1 MMETDT
7 AFPEVPALVAG
18 RFQLTELLAT
28 GGEAE
33 VHRARDLDLGL
44 DVVLKTRRVVD
55 AADLERLR
63 REAGLLMRLV
73 THRGLPTVR
82 SDLVD
87 GDRYYMISDFVDG
100 NDLHSLVAAG
110 DGTGLPLATVLDL
123 VDQLAQTL
131 DHLHGHAP
139 PVVHGDVKPE
149 NVVVAG
155 DGRVVLVDF
164 GAAMRVGDDRE
175 RLGTPGFSA
184 PEVLAGEALSPAAD
198 VYSLA
203 ALTVF
208 LLIGAAPK
216 LGTSWPT
223 AFADHDLAR
232 LERIVRRGLTWDPLG
247 RPWSASEFAARLR
260 EAAEM
265 EVPTGTITFALVG
278 GSIDGELRPEIGHA
292 VAGFELAGGRQ
303 VSSVRLPSG
312 QSLFAFARAGDAAA
326 AALDVVGDGITIALH
341 AGDLGGW
348 HGATVQ
354 QLANETTGVLRH
366 GATDSV
372 VCSMPVRMLLGA
384 ASDLVFE
391 SVTDSCAL
399 IRRSSMAGF
408 EASVEV
414 DPKVVGQRAATW
426 LTTRRMT
433 GMAGR
438 VGELELVSTAI
449 ERTTALGAAPLVV
462 VLGEAGT
469 GKTRFAA
476 EVAGRR
482 ADAGDLVVVGRCT
495 ESGGAFE
502 PFLDA
507 LGDDVFGF
515 EAGQLERDEEGWIDR
530 RRFFGRITSV
540 LSDLAQ
546 PVTLVLDDVQWI
558 DGSSLALL
566 EQLLDDL
573 GDQLVVIA
581 GCRPGA
587 RAAVLNEL
595 TGRPGAAVVSM
606 GPLGRDDLAS
616 LAESSGLDLRP
627 DTIDGV
633 HALSAGNP
641 FFALQLLGHLADDP
655 THEIA
660 NGSLPVGVRE
670 WILQRVDRLGDRT
683 RDALGPAAVIGRSF
697 DVVLLADVLDVSPLE
712 ILAGLDAA
720 AAAGLLVD
728 GEHAGEFRFVHAIVQ
743 STLEASLSAT
753 RRGLLHAAVARRLEE
768 VGDDV
773 DHAEA
778 AMHHW
783 LEADR
788 LGDPLHAGD
797 VAADVATRATERLAH
812 ERAVSIIDRAL
823 EVLAGAKATTERDR
837 VEARLRL
844 AHGRADFVATRNSD
858 GIVQL
863 YRAAALAEEA
873 NDPVTLAEAA
883 LVASLNRRHGLD
895 NPELLRLL
903 ERASLRCPAEPAVLR
918 AMLHIRQ
925 SRLLPTTVRHE
936 HRSAMARLGLVDL
949 DLMDPVDRSMVETE
963 VARACWGPDDAGD
976 RLELT
981 TRLVDDATQRLVGGG
996 PSRWTGV
1003 LIEALN
1009 LRWAARMQLGDVQG
1023 ALSDAN
1029 TAAAVADESGTTFLL
1044 SRVMMG
1050 QAMIHAT
1057 LGDDEVAERLAHD
1070 AVTMS
1075 NRHNLVLVQ
1084 LGITYAVGRNRGQ
1097 QAQLAGLEQQFG
1109 DLVDSNPMF
1118 VAAFALVHAEAGRVD
1133 DARRMLGVLAE
1144 WAPWPRN
1151 WLWLATTT
1159 MALEAAVLIGE
1170 ADMIRRYAAVLNRY
1184 SGSWAM
1190 AAGELACMGPIDRV
1204 LGLARGAMGERDG
1217 AEALLISALDSA
1229 TSQSAVPW
1237 IRRTE
1242 AALASLLDSPS

>member
-1 MMETDT
+1 MTVDT
-7 AFPEVPALVAG
+7 ASPDVPAVVAG
-18 RFQLTELLAT
+18 RFRLARLLAT

-33 VHRARDLDLGL
+33 VHLARDLDLDL
-44 DVVLKTRRVVD
+44 DVVLKTRRIVD
-55 AADLERLR
+55 ASDLERLR

-73 THRGLPTVR
+73 AHSGLPTVR

-87 GDRYYMISDFVDG
+87 DDRYYMISDHIAG
-100 NDLHSLVAAG
+100 NDLQSLVAAG
-110 DGTGLPLATVLDL
+110 DGAGLALATVLD
-123 VDQLAQTL
+123 VIDQVAHTL

-149 NVVVAG
+149 NVVVTA
-155 DGRVVLVDF
+155 DGRAVLIDF

-184 PEVLAGEALSPAAD
+184 PEVLAGEALTPAAD

-208 LLIGAAPK
+208 LLTGIVPK

-223 AFADHDLAR
+223 VFAEHDLAR

-247 RPWSASEFAARLR
+247 RPWSASEYSQRLR

-265 EVPTGTITFALVG
+265 EIPTGTITFALVDDSTHDSSLAAPPDLEG
-278 GSIDGELRPEIGHA
+278 
-292 VAGFELAGGRQ
+292 AGGRAI
-303 VSSVRLPSG
+303 SSVRLPDH
-312 QSLFAFARAGDAAA
+312 QRLFAFARAGDAAS
-326 AALDVVGDGITIALH
+326 AALDLIGSGSSIALH

-348 HGATVQ
+348 HGTTVQ
-354 QLANETTGVLRH
+354 QLATETVGMLRH
-366 GATDSV
+366 APVGAV
-372 VCSMPVRMLLGA
+372 VCSLPVRTLLGA
-384 ASDLVFE
+384 AHSLVFDP
-391 SVTDSCAL
+391 VADSCS
-399 IRRSSMAGF
+399 IVRRSGSDPIDAAAAPVAARTSLGRRAG
-408 EASVEV
+408 
-414 DPKVVGQRAATW
+414 TW
-426 LTTRRMT
+426 LTTRRAN
-433 GMAGR
+433 GLAGR
-438 VGELELVSTAI
+438 LDELAAVRSAI
-449 ERTTALGAAPLVV
+449 ERTNEQGMASLVV

-482 ADAGDLVVVGRCT
+482 ADNGELVFVGRCT

-507 LGDDVFGF
+507 FGDDVFGF
-515 EAGQLERDEEGWIDR
+515 ETGQLERDEEGWIDR
-530 RRFFGRITSV
+530 RRFFGRIATA
-540 LSDLAQ
+540 LSDLGRT
-546 PVTLVLDDVQWI
+546 VTLVLDDVQWI

-573 GDQLVVIA
+573 GDSLVVIA
-581 GCRPGA
+581 GCRPTA
-587 RAAVLNEL
+587 RPQVLDQL
-595 TGRPGAAVVSM
+595 TGRADVTVVSM
-606 GPLGRDDLAS
+606 VPLGREDLAA
-616 LAESSGLDLRP
+616 LADARGVPLDR

-641 FFALQLLGHLADDP
+641 FFALQLLGHVADDP
-655 THEIA
+655 SRKFA
-660 NGSLPVGVRE
+660 SGSLPVGVRE
-670 WILQRVDRLGDRT
+670 WILQRVDRLGDRA
-683 RDALGPAAVIGRSF
+683 RDVLAPAAVVGRSF
-697 DVVLLADVLDVSPLE
+697 DVVLLADVLDASPLGVSAD
-712 ILAGLDAA
+712 LDDATAG
-720 AAAGLLVD
+720 GLLVD

-753 RRGLLHAAVARRLEE
+753 RRGLLHATVARRLEE
-768 VGDDV
+768 IGGDLG
-773 DHAEA
+773 HREA

-783 LEADR
+783 FEADR

-797 VAADVATRATERLAH
+797 VAAEVATRATERLAH
-812 ERAVSIIDRAL
+812 ERAVAIIDRAL
-823 EVLAGAKATTERDR
+823 EVLAGAKASADRDR

-844 AHGRADFVATRNSD
+844 AHGRADFVASRNSD

-873 NDPVTLAEAA
+873 DDPVTLAEAA

-895 NPELLRLL
+895 DPELLRLL
-903 ERASLRCPAEPAVLR
+903 ERASMRCPNEPAVLR

-949 DLMDPVDRSMVETE
+949 ELMDRVDRATVETE
-963 VARACWGPDDAGD
+963 VARACWGPDDAES
-976 RLELT
+976 RRELAS
-981 TRLVDDATQRLVGGG
+981 RLVDDATHHLVDGG

-1009 LRWAARMQLGDVQG
+1009 LRWAARMQLGDVLG
-1023 ALSDAN
+1023 ALEDAE
-1029 TAAAVADESGTTFLL
+1029 TAAEIADGSGTTFLL

-1050 QAMIHAT
+1050 QAMINAT
-1057 LGDDEVAERLAHD
+1057 LGNDELAERLAHD
-1070 AVTMS
+1070 AVAMS
-1075 NRHNLVLVQ
+1075 NRHNLVLGQMAV
-1084 LGITYAVGRNRGQ
+1084 TYAIGRNRGQ
-1097 QAQLAGLEQQFG
+1097 LAELANLEQQLG

-1118 VAAFALVHAEAGRVD
+1118 IAAFGLLHAELGHVE
-1133 DARRMLGVLAE
+1133 DARRMLGALAE

-1159 MALEAAVLIGE
+1159 TALEAAVLIGE
-1170 ADMIRRYAAVLNRY
+1170 TDMSRRYAAVLNRY
-1184 SGSWAM
+1184 SGTWAM
-1190 AAGELACMGPIDRV
+1190 AAGELLCMGPVDRV
-1204 LGLARGAMGERDG
+1204 LGMARAAVGELDG
-1217 AEALLISALDSA
+1217 AEALLRSASDA
-1229 TSQSAVPW
+1229 ARSQGAAPW
-1237 IRRTE
+1237 VRRSE
-1242 AALASLLDSPS
+1242 DALAVLSDSSS